1 MTTMSF
7 DSVTSEITRLVTRFV
22 AAFVSHTPENDSPSS
37 EQLDRVEQVTW
48 VIRLGECEVLTVA
61 H

>member
-1 MTTMSF
+1 MSF
-7 DSVTSEITRLVTRFV
+7 DSVTSEITRLITRFV
-22 AAFVSHTPENDSPSS
+22 AAFVSHMPENDSPSS